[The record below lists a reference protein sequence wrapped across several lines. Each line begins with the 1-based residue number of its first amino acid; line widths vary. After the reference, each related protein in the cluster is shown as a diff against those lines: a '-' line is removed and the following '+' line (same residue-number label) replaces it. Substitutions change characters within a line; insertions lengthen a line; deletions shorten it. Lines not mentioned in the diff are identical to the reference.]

1 MKGRGNRSMREV
13 GSVAD
18 LTAVGMDLSLN
29 HGGIVFLRGFRLDSA
44 VFVSQKKK
52 PCGVNDPVVQG
63 IYQQRDSKDS
73 RELWDYKRLVWWG
86 RLLRRLARGYPPD
99 IAPLIGI
106 EDYAFAASS
115 SSLYQ
120 YGELGGLARWIFRDR
135 RFRFQDPLSVK
146 LFAAGKGNA
155 KPAEVEEAVRKRWG
169 QDFRRFNAGASAEP
183 RISDDLAVA
192 YVIARMVIVEQALRC
207 GTMRLDELEEGEIRV
222 FNRVTKR
229 NPVNLLARGWIGV
242 GESVE

>member
-1 MKGRGNRSMREV
+1 MKGRGNRSMREA
-13 GSVAD
+13 GSVER

-29 HGGIVFLRGFRLDSA
+29 HGGVVFLRGFRLDSA
-44 VFVSQKKK
+44 VFVTQKKK
-52 PCGVNDPVVQG
+52 PTTINDAAIQG
-63 IYQQRDSKDS
+63 IYQHRDPKDS
-73 RELWDYKRLVWWG
+73 RELWDLKRLIWWG
-86 RLLRRLARGYPPD
+86 RLLRRLARGYPPA

-146 LFAAGKGNA
+146 LYAAGKGNA

-169 QDFRRFNAGASAEP
+169 QDFRRFNASTAEP

-192 YVIARMVIVEQALRC
+192 YVIARMLIVEQALRR

-242 GESVE
+242 DEATE

>member
-1 MKGRGNRSMREV
+1 MKGRGSPSMREV
-13 GSVAD
+13 GSLER

-29 HGGIVFLRGFRLDSA
+29 HGGVVFLRGFRLDSA
-44 VFVSQKKK
+44 VFVSQRKK
-52 PCGVNDPVVQG
+52 PCEVEDEAVQG

-86 RLLRRLARGYPPD
+86 RLLRRLARGYPPEV
-99 IAPLIGI
+99 APLIGI

-169 QDFRRFNAGASAEP
+169 QDFRRFNAGTGEP
-183 RISDDLAVA
+183 RVSDDLAVA
-192 YVIARMVIVEQALRC
+192 YTIARMLVVEQALRR
-207 GTMRLDELEEGEIRV
+207 GWMRLDELEEGEIRV

-242 GESVE
+242 GEKDDV